1 MMIYL
6 LIIPILVSGQWSQ
19 SGEITTNA
27 ATNLAAIE
35 RMIMSRAFDA
45 KGEAKLAYPED
56 QEAGVELFLN
66 YLDMSEED
74 FVYEFSQSPKEYIY
88 GN

>member
-1 MMIYL
+1 
-6 LIIPILVSGQWSQ
+6 
-19 SGEITTNA
+19 
-27 ATNLAAIE
+27 
-35 RMIMSRAFDA
+35 MIMSRAFDA